1 MKSEKIKL
9 RIIGTRRLI
18 MHAGRLADPL
28 DAVAKDLAR
37 LTSKRLKTEA
47 DHEAIS
53 RVEWHGGLWL
63 DGGSP
68 CLPAEALMATFVSAA
83 KTRRRGA
90 QAGAGLVIERNAL
103 IEYDGPRDMDALW
116 KIESFRLR
124 VPVRV
129 GLNARTMRTR
139 PCFNDWRAE
148 FTASYLPTLLNR
160 DEVAETFSIAGFTKA
175 IGDWRPQNGTFSVE
189 FIE

>member
-1 MKSEKIKL
+1 MNSEKIKL
-9 RIIGTRRLI
+9 RITGTRRLI
-18 MHAGRLADPL
+18 MHSGRLADPL

-37 LTSKRLKTEA
+37 LTSKRMKTES

-63 DGGSP
+63 DGGAP

-90 QAGAGLVIERNAL
+90 QAGAGMMIERNAKL
-103 IEYDGPRDMDALW
+103 EYDGPEDMDALW
-116 KIESFRLR
+116 EIKTFRLR

-129 GLNARTMRTR
+129 GANARTMRTR
-139 PCFNDWRAE
+139 PCFHNWSAE
-148 FTASYLPTLLNR
+148 FTVAYLPTLLNG
-160 DEVAETFSIAGFTKA
+160 DEVVETFAVAGFTKG
-175 IGDWRPQNGTFSVE
+175 IGDWRPQNGTFSVKL
-189 FIE
+189 IE